1 MVVTGNN
8 HPTIVAQVMRNN
20 RPRIRLV
27 RVYVCYKEK
36 ERLFNQWRL
45 WALHDHDK
53 CIRTRKQI
61 QNSYFEEFE
70 EEWAQNEAECVDLW
84 KVTDEA
90 ATTALINRMY
100 NGFKPLDDSKMEE
113 DSTDAE

>member
-1 MVVTGNN
+1 
-8 HPTIVAQVMRNN
+8 MRLS
-20 RPRIRLV
+20 RSRLFLTKKPKG
-27 RVYVCYKEK
+27 RKSLGYKEK